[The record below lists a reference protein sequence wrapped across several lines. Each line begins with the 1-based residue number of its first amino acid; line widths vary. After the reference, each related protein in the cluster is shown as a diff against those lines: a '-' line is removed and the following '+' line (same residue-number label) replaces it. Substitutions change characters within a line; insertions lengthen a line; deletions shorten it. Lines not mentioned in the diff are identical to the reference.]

1 MSDRDTQ
8 LDAARRWR
16 RRAVRSLLTV
26 ISLGIAV
33 FWVWALFFPQ
43 TKQSIAKLDDEQW
56 AVRATAICREANV
69 ARDELSDLRRI
80 DDVGEG
86 ALDVRADLI
95 DQATDIIEQ
104 MVNDVVSQ
112 RPTAEDDIAILDT
125 WTRYYRVWI
134 VDRRAYTDV
143 LREGRNPPFPE
154 STVDGAPISEYIN
167 DFTVANRMKPCSAPT
182 DLAV

>member
-1 MSDRDTQ
+1 MNTTT
-8 LDAARRWR
+8 LVRWR
-16 RRAVRSLLTV
+16 RRAVRTLLTV

-56 AVRATAICREANV
+56 SQRADGICREANV

-86 ALDVRADLI
+86 ALTTRADII
-95 DQATDIIEQ
+95 DQATDIIEN
-104 MVNDVVSQ
+104 MLNNVVAQ
-112 RPTAEDDIAILDT
+112 RPEAASDISLMET
-125 WTRYYRVWI
+125 WAGYYREWI
-134 VDRRAYTDV
+134 SDRRIYADV
-143 LREGRNPPFPE
+143 LREGRNPPFGE
-154 STVDGAPISEYIN
+154 AMVEGAPISKYIN
-167 DFTVANRMKPCSAPT
+167 DFTVANRMKSCSAPT

>member
-1 MSDRDTQ
+1 MKENV
-8 LDAARRWR
+8 LRWR
-16 RRAVRSLLTV
+16 RRVVRYFLTF
-26 ISLGIAV
+26 ISLGIGV

-56 AVRATAICREANV
+56 SQRADAICREANV

-86 ALDVRADLI
+86 ALATRADLI
-95 DQATDIIEQ
+95 DQATDIIEK
-104 MVNDVVSQ
+104 MLNDVVAQ
-112 RPTAEDDIAILDT
+112 RPVAEDDIALVDT
-125 WTRYYRVWI
+125 WAGYYRDWI
-134 VDRRAYTDV
+134 GDRRIYADV
-143 LREGRNPPFPE
+143 LREGRNPPFAE
-154 STVDGAPISEYIN
+154 IMVDGAPVSEYIN